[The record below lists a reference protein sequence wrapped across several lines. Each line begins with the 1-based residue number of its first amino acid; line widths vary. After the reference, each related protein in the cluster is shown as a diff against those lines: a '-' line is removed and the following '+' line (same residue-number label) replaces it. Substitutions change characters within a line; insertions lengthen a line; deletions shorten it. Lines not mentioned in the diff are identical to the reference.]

1 MAKSRAAKRKKKLS
15 KGKIIFLVVVVLIIV
30 AALVALWYFKPD
42 VLNGIIASLMQKD
55 DPSEQTGG
63 IGTGTGQ
70 EDNPYVTGDTLQM
83 TVLDIGQGD
92 CIYIAFPDGKNMVMD
107 IGSEFGSTS
116 PWEHANEFLQA
127 KNVTQ
132 IDYLFITHGDYD
144 HIRDAKKLLD
154 NYEIKSLYMPLDKA
168 QYRNTWLNL
177 LEAAKEE
184 TYTSEDGKTVD
195 AEYNNNVGAYTISG
209 ENWEMKCYAF
219 DENNYPDCSTESKA
233 DAEKINSVSPICLLE
248 YADRTIVLT
257 GDANEMTEE
266 YVLAKGYLDN
276 IDTDILKVGHHGS
289 KSSTTQAFLDKIDA
303 EFAIIST
310 SGTREKPQEKY
321 THPHPDL
328 LARLDNYTD
337 AVPDADFNGFRQVYI
352 TGSDGDITV
361 TIGENGG
368 INITASEAADKNYGE
383 VQVAAVITDGETL
396 YAICIKRGAYV
407 VQE

>member
-1 MAKSRAAKRKKKLS
+1 MARAKTAKRKKKLS
-15 KGKIIFLVVVVLIIV
+15 KGKIIFLVVLVLIII
-30 AALVALWYFKPD
+30 AALVALWYFRPD
-42 VLNGIIASLMQKD
+42 VINGIIASLTQKD
-55 DPSEQTGG
+55 EPQDTGG
-63 IGTGTGQ
+63 SIGNGSGQ
-70 EDNPYVTGDTLQM
+70 EDNPYVTGDTLEM

-92 CIYIAFPDGKNMVMD
+92 CIYIAFPDGKNMMMD

-116 PWEHANEFLQA
+116 PWNHANEFLQA

-154 NYEIKSLYMPLDKA
+154 SYEIKSLYMPLDKA
-168 QYRNTWLNL
+168 Q
-177 LEAAKEE
+177 
-184 TYTSEDGKTVD
+184 TYTSADGKTVD

-233 DAEKINSVSPICLLE
+233 DAEKVNSVSPICLLE

-257 GDANEMTEE
+257 GDANEITEE

-289 KSSTTQAFLDKIDA
+289 KTSTTQAFLDKIDA

-310 SGTREKPQEKY
+310 NGTREVPGSYE
-321 THPHPDL
+321 HPTKEL
-328 LARLDNYTD
+328 LARLDGYTD
-337 AVPDADFNGFRQVYI
+337 AVPDADYNGFRQIYI
-352 TGSDGDITV
+352 TASDGDITV

-368 INITASEAADKNYGE
+368 INITASEAPDKNYGE
-383 VQVAAVITDGETL
+383 VQVAAVIMQNGEI
-396 YAICIKRGAYV
+396 YAVCIKRGAYV

>member
-15 KGKIIFLVVVVLIIV
+15 KGKIIFLVVAVLIIV

-42 VLNGIIASLMQKD
+42 VLNGIIASLTQKD
-55 DPSEQTGG
+55 DPSDQTGG

-116 PWEHANEFLQA
+116 PWEHANEFLQQR
-127 KNVTQ
+127 NVTQ

-154 NYEIKSLYMPLDKA
+154 NYEIKSLYMPLEKA
-168 QYRNTWLNL
+168 QDSNTWLDL
-177 LEAAKEE
+177 LEAAENE
-184 TYTSEDGKTVD
+184 TYTDGNGNKVE
-195 AEYNNNVGAYTISG
+195 AAYNNNVGAYTISG
-209 ENWEMKCYAF
+209 ENWEMKCYSF
-219 DENNYPDCSTESKA
+219 DEADYPTGTN
-233 DAEKINSVSPICLLE
+233 AEKINAVSPICLLE
-248 YADRTIVLT
+248 YAERTIVLT

-321 THPHPDL
+321 THPNPDL

>member
-42 VLNGIIASLMQKD
+42 VLNGIIASLTQKD

-116 PWEHANEFLQA
+116 PWNHANAFLQER
-127 KNVTQ
+127 KVKQ

-154 NYEIKSLYMPLDKA
+154 NYEIKSLYMPLEKA
-168 QYRNTWLNL
+168 QDSNTWLDL
-177 LEAAKEE
+177 LEAAENE
-184 TYTSEDGKTVD
+184 TYTDGNGNNVE
-195 AEYNNNVGAYTISG
+195 AAYNNNVGVYTISG
-209 ENWEMKCYAF
+209 ENWEMKCYSF
-219 DENNYPDCSTESKA
+219 DEADYPSGTN
-233 DAEKINSVSPICLLE
+233 AEKINAVSPICLLE
-248 YADRTIVLT
+248 YAERTIVLT

-266 YVLAKGYLDN
+266 YVLSKGYLDN

-328 LARLDNYTD
+328 LARLDNYAD

>member
-42 VLNGIIASLMQKD
+42 VLNGIIASLTQKD
-55 DPSEQTGG
+55 DPSNQTGG

-116 PWEHANEFLQA
+116 PWEHANDFLQQR
-127 KNVTQ
+127 NVTQ

-144 HIRDAKKLLD
+144 HVREAKKLID
-154 NYEIKSLYMPLDKA
+154 NYEIKSFYMPIDRA
-168 QYRNTWLNL
+168 QDSGTWEKVLQ
-177 LEAAKEE
+177 AAKNE
-184 TYTSEDGKTVD
+184 TYTDESGKTVD
-195 AEYNNNVGAYTISG
+195 STYNNNIGAYTISG
-209 ENWEMKCYAF
+209 ENWEMKCYSF
-219 DENNYPDCSTESKA
+219 DENDFPEKFNN
-233 DAEKINSVSPICLLE
+233 AEKKNAVSPICLLE
-248 YADRTIVLT
+248 YAERTIVLT

>member
-15 KGKIIFLVVVVLIIV
+15 KGKIIFLLVVVLIIV

-116 PWEHANEFLQA
+116 PWEHANEFLQER
-127 KNVTQ
+127 NVTQ

-154 NYEIKSLYMPLDKA
+154 NYEIKSLYMPLGKA
-168 QYRNTWLNL
+168 QDSNTWLDL
-177 LEAAKEE
+177 LEAAENE
-184 TYTSEDGKTVD
+184 TYTDGNGNKVE
-195 AEYNNNVGAYTISG
+195 AAYNNNVGAYTISG
-209 ENWEMKCYAF
+209 ENWEMKCYSF
-219 DENNYPDCSTESKA
+219 DEADYPSGTNAK
-233 DAEKINSVSPICLLE
+233 KINAVSPICLLE
-248 YADRTIVLT
+248 YAERTIVLT

-321 THPHPDL
+321 THPNPDL

>member
-1 MAKSRAAKRKKKLS
+1 MARAKTAKRKKKLS

-30 AALVALWYFKPD
+30 AALVALWYFRPD
-42 VLNGIIASLMQKD
+42 VINGIIASLTQKVVSLD
-55 DPSEQTGG
+55 TGG
-63 IGTGTGQ
+63 NNIGNGSGQ
-70 EDNPYVTGDTLQM
+70 EDNPYVTGDTLEM

-92 CIYIAFPDGKNMVMD
+92 CIYIAFPDGKNMMMD

-116 PWEHANEFLQA
+116 PWNHANEFLQA

-209 ENWEMKCYAF
+209 ENWEMKCYSF
-219 DENNYPDCSTESKA
+219 DEADYPSGTN
-233 DAEKINSVSPICLLE
+233 AEKINAVSPICLLE

-310 SGTREKPQEKY
+310 NGTREVPGSYE
-321 THPHPDL
+321 HPTKEL
-328 LARLDNYTD
+328 LARLDGYTD
-337 AVPDADFNGFRQVYI
+337 AVPDADYNGFRQIYI

-361 TIGENGG
+361 KIGANGG

-383 VQVAAVITDGETL
+383 VQVAAVITDGQKL
-396 YAICIKRGAYV
+396 YVVCIKRDAYV

>member
-15 KGKIIFLVVVVLIIV
+15 KRKIIFLVVVVLIIV

-42 VLNGIIASLMQKD
+42 VLNGIIASLTQKD
-55 DPSEQTGG
+55 DPSDQTGG

-116 PWEHANEFLQA
+116 PWNHANEFLQER
-127 KNVTQ
+127 KVKQ

-154 NYEIKSLYMPLDKA
+154 NYEIKSLYMPLEKA
-168 QYRNTWLNL
+168 QDSNTWLDL
-177 LEAAKEE
+177 LEAAENE
-184 TYTSEDGKTVD
+184 TYTDGNGNKVE
-195 AEYNNNVGAYTISG
+195 AAYNNNVGVYTISG
-209 ENWEMKCYAF
+209 ENWEMKCYSF
-219 DENNYPDCSTESKA
+219 DEVDYPSGTN
-233 DAEKINSVSPICLLE
+233 AEKINAVSPICLLE
-248 YADRTIVLT
+248 YAERTIVLT

-266 YVLAKGYLDN
+266 YVLSKGYLDN

-321 THPHPDL
+321 THPNPDL

>member
-42 VLNGIIASLMQKD
+42 VLNGIIASLTQKD

-107 IGSEFGSTS
+107 IGSERRSTS
-116 PWEHANEFLQA
+116 PWEHANAFLQER
-127 KNVTQ
+127 KVKQ

-154 NYEIKSLYMPLDKA
+154 NYEIKSLYMPLEKA
-168 QYRNTWLNL
+168 QDSNTWLDL
-177 LEAAKEE
+177 LEAAENE
-184 TYTSEDGKTVD
+184 TYTDGNGNKVE
-195 AEYNNNVGAYTISG
+195 AAYNNNVGAYTISG
-209 ENWEMKCYAF
+209 ENWEMKCCSF
-219 DENNYPDCSTESKA
+219 DEADYPSGTN
-233 DAEKINSVSPICLLE
+233 AEKINAVSPICLLE
-248 YADRTIVLT
+248 YAERTIVLT

-266 YVLAKGYLDN
+266 YILAKGYLDN

-310 SGTREKPQEKY
+310 NGTREVPGSYK
-321 THPHPDL
+321 HPTKEL
-328 LARLDNYTD
+328 LSRLDNYVD

>member
-42 VLNGIIASLMQKD
+42 VLNGIIASLTQKD
-55 DPSEQTGG
+55 DPSDQTGG

-107 IGSEFGSTS
+107 IGSELRTTS
-116 PWEHANEFLQA
+116 PWNHANEFLQER
-127 KNVTQ
+127 NVTQ

-154 NYEIKSLYMPLDKA
+154 NYEIKSLYMPLEKA
-168 QYRNTWLNL
+168 QDSNTWLDL
-177 LEAAKEE
+177 LEAAENE
-184 TYTSEDGKTVD
+184 TYTDGNGNKVE
-195 AEYNNNVGAYTISG
+195 AAYNNNVGAYTISG
-209 ENWEMKCYAF
+209 ENWEMKCYSF
-219 DENNYPDCSTESKA
+219 DEADYPTGTN
-233 DAEKINSVSPICLLE
+233 AEKINAVSPICLLE
-248 YADRTIVLT
+248 YAERTIVLT

-266 YVLAKGYLDN
+266 YVLSKGYLDN

-321 THPHPDL
+321 THPNPDL

-396 YAICIKRGAYV
+396 YAICIKRGEHV

>member
-116 PWEHANEFLQA
+116 PWEHANEFLQER
-127 KNVTQ
+127 NVTQ

-154 NYEIKSLYMPLDKA
+154 NYEIKSLYMPLEKA
-168 QYRNTWLNL
+168 QDSNTWLDL
-177 LEAAKEE
+177 LEAAENE
-184 TYTSEDGKTVD
+184 TYTDGNGNKVE
-195 AEYNNNVGAYTISG
+195 AAYNNNVGAYTISG
-209 ENWEMKCYAF
+209 ENWKMKCYSF
-219 DENNYPDCSTESKA
+219 DEEDYPSGTN
-233 DAEKINSVSPICLLE
+233 AEKINAVSPICLLE
-248 YADRTIVLT
+248 YSERTIVLT

-266 YVLAKGYLDN
+266 YVLSKGYLDN

-321 THPHPDL
+321 THPNPDL

>member
-42 VLNGIIASLMQKD
+42 VLNGIIASLTQKD
-55 DPSEQTGG
+55 DPSDQTGG

-116 PWEHANEFLQA
+116 PWEHANEFLQER
-127 KNVTQ
+127 KVKQ

-154 NYEIKSLYMPLDKA
+154 NYEIKSLYMPLEKA
-168 QYRNTWLNL
+168 QDSNTWLDL
-177 LEAAKEE
+177 LEAAENE
-184 TYTSEDGKTVD
+184 TYTDGNGNKVE
-195 AEYNNNVGAYTISG
+195 AVYNNNVGVYTISG
-209 ENWEMKCYAF
+209 ENWEMKCYSF
-219 DENNYPDCSTESKA
+219 DEADYPSGTS
-233 DAEKINSVSPICLLE
+233 AEKINAVSPICLLE
-248 YADRTIVLT
+248 YAERTIVLT

-266 YVLAKGYLDN
+266 YVLSKGYLDN

>member
-15 KGKIIFLVVVVLIIV
+15 KGKIIFLVVAVLIIV

-116 PWEHANEFLQA
+116 PWEHANEFLQER
-127 KNVTQ
+127 NVTQ

-168 QYRNTWLNL
+168 QYSNTWLNL
-177 LEAAKEE
+177 LEAARAE
-184 TYTSEDGKTVD
+184 TYTSADGKTVD

-219 DENNYPDCSTESKA
+219 DENNYPDCSTKSKA

-289 KSSTTQAFLDKIDA
+289 KTSTTQAFLDKIDA

-383 VQVAAVITDGETL
+383 VQVSAVITDGETL

>member
-15 KGKIIFLVVVVLIIV
+15 KGKIIFLVVAVLIIV

-55 DPSEQTGG
+55 DPSDQTGG

-116 PWEHANEFLQA
+116 PWEHANEFLQER
-127 KNVTQ
+127 NVTQ

-154 NYEIKSLYMPLDKA
+154 NYEIKSLYMPLEKA
-168 QYRNTWLNL
+168 QDSNTWLDL
-177 LEAAKEE
+177 LEAAENE
-184 TYTSEDGKTVD
+184 TYTDGNGNKVE
-195 AEYNNNVGAYTISG
+195 AAYNNNVGAYTISG
-209 ENWEMKCYAF
+209 ENWEMKCYSF
-219 DENNYPDCSTESKA
+219 DEADYPSGTN
-233 DAEKINSVSPICLLE
+233 AEKINAVSPICLLE
-248 YADRTIVLT
+248 YAERTIVLT

-266 YVLAKGYLDN
+266 YILAKGYLDN

-310 SGTREKPQEKY
+310 NGTREVPGSYK
-321 THPHPDL
+321 HPTKEL
-328 LARLDNYTD
+328 LSRLDNYVD

>member
-15 KGKIIFLVVVVLIIV
+15 KRKIIFLVVVVLIIV

-42 VLNGIIASLMQKD
+42 VLNGIIASLTQKD
-55 DPSEQTGG
+55 DPSDQTGG

-116 PWEHANEFLQA
+116 PWNHANEFLQER
-127 KNVTQ
+127 KVKQ

-154 NYEIKSLYMPLDKA
+154 NYEIKSLYMPLEKA
-168 QYRNTWLNL
+168 QDSNTWLDL
-177 LEAAKEE
+177 LEAAENE
-184 TYTSEDGKTVD
+184 TYTDGNGNKVE
-195 AEYNNNVGAYTISG
+195 AAYNNNVGVYTISG
-209 ENWEMKCYAF
+209 ENWEMKCYSF
-219 DENNYPDCSTESKA
+219 DEVDYPSGTN
-233 DAEKINSVSPICLLE
+233 AEKINAVSPICLLE
-248 YADRTIVLT
+248 YAERTIVLT

-266 YVLAKGYLDN
+266 YVLSKGYLDN

>member
-15 KGKIIFLVVVVLIIV
+15 KGKIIFIVVLVLIIV

-42 VLNGIIASLMQKD
+42 VINNILAMIVKKD
-55 DPSEQTGG
+55 DPASNTGNG
-63 IGTGTGQ
+63 NSQ
-70 EDNPYVTGDTLQM
+70 EDNPYVTGDTLEM

-92 CIYIAFPDGKNMVMD
+92 CIYIAFPDGQNMIMD
-107 IGSEFGSTS
+107 IGSEISSTS

-127 KNVTQ
+127 RQVTQ

-168 QYRNTWLNL
+168 HYSNTWKKL
-177 LEAAKEE
+177 LEAADNE
-184 TYTSEDGKTVD
+184 TYTDEKGNKMD
-195 AEYNNNVGAYTISG
+195 ATYNNNVGEFIING
-209 ENWEMKCYAF
+209 ENWEMKCYSF
-219 DENNYPDCSTESKA
+219 DEADYPDCSTESKA
-233 DAEKINSVSPICLLE
+233 EAEKVNGVSPVCLLE
-248 YADRTIVLT
+248 YAERTIVLT

-266 YVLAKGYLDN
+266 YMLEKGYLNN

-310 SGTREKPQEKY
+310 SGTREEPNESY
-321 THPHPDL
+321 THPNPDL
-328 LARLDNYTD
+328 LSRLDNYVD
-337 AVPDADFNGFRQVYI
+337 AVPDKDYNGFRQIYI
-352 TGSDGDITV
+352 TASDGDITV
-361 TIGENGG
+361 KIGANGG
-368 INITASEAADKNYGE
+368 INITASEASDKNYGE
-383 VQVAAVITDGETL
+383 VQVAAVFVNESEI

>member
-15 KGKIIFLVVVVLIIV
+15 KGKIIFLVVAVLIIV

-42 VLNGIIASLMQKD
+42 VLNGIIASLTQKD

-116 PWEHANEFLQA
+116 PWEHANEFLQER
-127 KNVTQ
+127 NVTQ

-154 NYEIKSLYMPLDKA
+154 NYEIKSLYMPLEKA
-168 QYRNTWLNL
+168 QDSNTWLDL
-177 LEAAKEE
+177 LEAAENE
-184 TYTSEDGKTVD
+184 TYTDGNGNKVE
-195 AEYNNNVGAYTISG
+195 AAYNNNVGAYTISG
-209 ENWEMKCYAF
+209 ENWEMKCYSF
-219 DENNYPDCSTESKA
+219 DEADYPSGTN
-233 DAEKINSVSPICLLE
+233 AEKINAVSPICLLE
-248 YADRTIVLT
+248 YAERTIVLT

-266 YVLAKGYLDN
+266 YVLSKGYLDN

>member
-1 MAKSRAAKRKKKLS
+1 MAREKTAKRKKKLS
-15 KGKIIFLVVVVLIIV
+15 KGNIIFLVVVVLIIV

-42 VLNGIIASLMQKD
+42 VLQNIIASFTKTDEPQD
-55 DPSEQTGG
+55 TGG
-63 IGTGTGQ
+63 NNIGNGGGQ
-70 EDNPYVTGDTLQM
+70 EDNPYVTGDTLEM

-92 CIYIAFPDGKNMVMD
+92 CIYIAFPDGTNMMMD

-116 PWEHANEFLQA
+116 PWNHANEFLQER
-127 KNVTQ
+127 KVKQ

-154 NYEIKSLYMPLDKA
+154 NYEIKSLYMPLEKA
-168 QYRNTWLNL
+168 QDSNTWLDL
-177 LEAAKEE
+177 LEAAENE
-184 TYTSEDGKTVD
+184 TYTDGNGNKVE
-195 AEYNNNVGAYTISG
+195 AAYNNNVGVYTISG
-209 ENWEMKCYAF
+209 ENWEMKCYSF
-219 DENNYPDCSTESKA
+219 DEADYPSGTN
-233 DAEKINSVSPICLLE
+233 AEKINAVSPICLLE
-248 YADRTIVLT
+248 YAERTIVLT

-266 YVLAKGYLDN
+266 YVLSKGYLDN

>member
-42 VLNGIIASLMQKD
+42 VLNGIIASLTQKD

-116 PWEHANEFLQA
+116 PWNHANEFLQER
-127 KNVTQ
+127 KVKQ

-154 NYEIKSLYMPLDKA
+154 NYEIKSLYMPLEKA
-168 QYRNTWLNL
+168 QDSNTWLDL
-177 LEAAKEE
+177 LEAAENE
-184 TYTSEDGKTVD
+184 TYTDGNGNKVE
-195 AEYNNNVGAYTISG
+195 AAYNNNVGVYTISG
-209 ENWEMKCYAF
+209 ENWEMKCYSF
-219 DENNYPDCSTESKA
+219 DEADYPSGTN
-233 DAEKINSVSPICLLE
+233 AEKINAVSPICLLE
-248 YADRTIVLT
+248 YAERTIVLT

-266 YVLAKGYLDN
+266 YVLSKGYLDN

-337 AVPDADFNGFRQVYI
+337 AVPDADYNGFRQIYI

-361 TIGENGG
+361 KIGANGG

-383 VQVAAVITDGETL
+383 VQVAAVITDGQKL
-396 YAICIKRGAYV
+396 YVVCIKRDAYV

>member
-42 VLNGIIASLMQKD
+42 VLNGIIASLTQKD
-55 DPSEQTGG
+55 DPSDQTGG

-116 PWEHANEFLQA
+116 PWEHANEFLQQR
-127 KNVTQ
+127 NVTQ

-154 NYEIKSLYMPLDKA
+154 NYEIKSLYMPLEKA
-168 QYRNTWLNL
+168 QDSNTWLDL
-177 LEAAKEE
+177 LEAAENE
-184 TYTSEDGKTVD
+184 TYTDGNGNKVE
-195 AEYNNNVGAYTISG
+195 AAYNNNVGVYTISG
-209 ENWEMKCYAF
+209 ENWEMKCYSF
-219 DENNYPDCSTESKA
+219 DEADYPSGTN
-233 DAEKINSVSPICLLE
+233 AEKINAVSPICLLE
-248 YADRTIVLT
+248 YAERTIVLT

-266 YVLAKGYLDN
+266 YVLSKGYLDN

-321 THPHPDL
+321 THPNPDL

-396 YAICIKRGAYV
+396 YAICIKRGEHV

>member
-15 KGKIIFLVVVVLIIV
+15 KGKIIFFVVVVLIIV

-42 VLNGIIASLMQKD
+42 VLNGIIASLTQKD
-55 DPSEQTGG
+55 DPSDQTGG

-116 PWEHANEFLQA
+116 PWKHANAFLQER
-127 KNVTQ
+127 KVKQ

-154 NYEIKSLYMPLDKA
+154 NYEIKSLYMPLEKA
-168 QYRNTWLNL
+168 QDSNTWLDL
-177 LEAAKEE
+177 LEAAENE
-184 TYTSEDGKTVD
+184 TYTDGNGNKVE
-195 AEYNNNVGAYTISG
+195 AAYNNNVGVYTISG
-209 ENWEMKCYAF
+209 ENWEMKCYSF
-219 DENNYPDCSTESKA
+219 DEADYPSGTN
-233 DAEKINSVSPICLLE
+233 AEKINAVSPICLLE
-248 YADRTIVLT
+248 YAERTIVLT

-266 YVLAKGYLDN
+266 YVLSKGYLDN

>member
-116 PWEHANEFLQA
+116 PWEHANEFLQER
-127 KNVTQ
+127 NVTQ

-154 NYEIKSLYMPLDKA
+154 NYEIKSLYMPLEKA
-168 QYRNTWLNL
+168 QDSNTWLDL
-177 LEAAKEE
+177 LEAAENE
-184 TYTSEDGKTVD
+184 TYTDGNGKTVE
-195 AEYNNNVGAYTISG
+195 AAYNNNVGAYTISG
-209 ENWEMKCYAF
+209 ENWEMKCYSF
-219 DENNYPDCSTESKA
+219 DEADYPSGTN
-233 DAEKINSVSPICLLE
+233 AEKINAVSPMCLLE
-248 YADRTIVLT
+248 YAERTIVLT

-266 YVLAKGYLDN
+266 YVLSKGYLDN

-383 VQVAAVITDGETL
+383 VQVAAVITDGETI
-396 YAICIKRGAYV
+396 YAICIKRGEHV

>member
-42 VLNGIIASLMQKD
+42 VLNGIIASLTQKD
-55 DPSEQTGG
+55 DPSDQTGG

-116 PWEHANEFLQA
+116 PWKHANAFLQER
-127 KNVTQ
+127 KVKQ

-154 NYEIKSLYMPLDKA
+154 NYEIKSLYMPLGKA
-168 QYRNTWLNL
+168 QDSNTWLDL
-177 LEAAKEE
+177 LEAAEEE
-184 TYTSEDGKTVD
+184 TYTDENGKTVE
-195 AEYNNNVGAYTISG
+195 AAYNNNVGAYTISG
-209 ENWEMKCYAF
+209 ENWEMKCYSF
-219 DENNYPDCSTESKA
+219 DEANYPSGTN
-233 DAEKINSVSPICLLE
+233 AEKINAVSPICLLE
-248 YADRTIVLT
+248 YAERTIVLT

-266 YVLAKGYLDN
+266 YVLSKGYLDN

>member
-42 VLNGIIASLMQKD
+42 VLNGIIASLTQKD

-107 IGSEFGSTS
+107 IGSELKTTS
-116 PWEHANEFLQA
+116 PWNHANEFLQER
-127 KNVTQ
+127 NVTQ

-144 HIRDAKKLLD
+144 HVREAKKLID
-154 NYEIKSLYMPLDKA
+154 NYEIKSFYMPIDRA
-168 QYRNTWLNL
+168 HDSGTWEKVLQ
-177 LEAAKEE
+177 AAKNE
-184 TYTSEDGKTVD
+184 TYTDESGKTVD
-195 AEYNNNVGAYTISG
+195 STYNNNIGAYTISG
-209 ENWEMKCYAF
+209 ENWEMKCYSF
-219 DENNYPDCSTESKA
+219 DENDFPEKFNN
-233 DAEKINSVSPICLLE
+233 AEKINAVSPICLLE
-248 YADRTIVLT
+248 YAERTIVLT

-266 YVLAKGYLDN
+266 YVLSKGYLDN

-321 THPHPDL
+321 THPNPDL

>member
-1 MAKSRAAKRKKKLS
+1 MARAKTAKRKKKLS

-30 AALVALWYFKPD
+30 AALVALWYFRPD
-42 VLNGIIASLMQKD
+42 VINSIIASLTQKD
-55 DPSEQTGG
+55 EPQDTGG
-63 IGTGTGQ
+63 NNIGNGSGQ
-70 EDNPYVTGDTLQM
+70 EDNPYVTGDTLEM

-92 CIYIAFPDGKNMVMD
+92 CIYIAFPDGKNMIMD
-107 IGSEFGSTS
+107 IGSEFRSTS
-116 PWEHANEFLQA
+116 PWNHANEFLQA

-168 QYRNTWLNL
+168 QDSNTWLNL

-195 AEYNNNVGAYTISG
+195 AEYNNNVGTYTISG
-209 ENWEMKCYAF
+209 ENWEMKCYSF
-219 DENNYPDCSTESKA
+219 DEADYPSGTN
-233 DAEKINSVSPICLLE
+233 AEKINAVSPICLLE

-310 SGTREKPQEKY
+310 NGTREVPGSYE
-321 THPHPDL
+321 HPTKEL
-328 LARLDNYTD
+328 LARLDGYTD
-337 AVPDADFNGFRQVYI
+337 AVPDADYNGFRQIYI

-361 TIGENGG
+361 KIGANGG

-383 VQVAAVITDGETL
+383 VQVAAVITDGQKL
-396 YAICIKRGAYV
+396 YVVCIKRDAYV

>member
-42 VLNGIIASLMQKD
+42 VLNGIIASLTQKD
-55 DPSEQTGG
+55 DPSDQTGG

-116 PWEHANEFLQA
+116 PWKHANAFLQER
-127 KNVTQ
+127 KVKQ

-154 NYEIKSLYMPLDKA
+154 NYEIKSLYMPLEKA
-168 QYRNTWLNL
+168 QDSNTWLDL
-177 LEAAKEE
+177 LEAAENE
-184 TYTSEDGKTVD
+184 TYTDGNGNKVE
-195 AEYNNNVGAYTISG
+195 AAYNNNVGVYTISG
-209 ENWEMKCYAF
+209 ENWEMKCYSF
-219 DENNYPDCSTESKA
+219 DEADYPSGTN
-233 DAEKINSVSPICLLE
+233 AEKINAVSPICLLE
-248 YADRTIVLT
+248 YAERTIVLT

-266 YVLAKGYLDN
+266 YVLSKGYLDN

>member
-1 MAKSRAAKRKKKLS
+1 MAKSRAAKRKMKLS

-42 VLNGIIASLMQKD
+42 VLNGIIASLTQKD

-116 PWEHANEFLQA
+116 PWKHVNEFLQA

-195 AEYNNNVGAYTISG
+195 AEYNNNVGVYTISG
-209 ENWEMKCYAF
+209 ENWEMKCYSF
-219 DENNYPDCSTESKA
+219 DEADYPSGTN
-233 DAEKINSVSPICLLE
+233 AEKINAVSPICLLE
-248 YADRTIVLT
+248 YAERTIVLT

-266 YVLAKGYLDN
+266 YVLSKGYLDN

>member
-42 VLNGIIASLMQKD
+42 VLNGIIASLTQKD
-55 DPSEQTGG
+55 DPSDQTGG

-116 PWEHANEFLQA
+116 PWNHANAFLQER
-127 KNVTQ
+127 KVKQ

-154 NYEIKSLYMPLDKA
+154 NYEIKSLYMPLEKA
-168 QYRNTWLNL
+168 QDSNTWLDL
-177 LEAAKEE
+177 LEAAENE
-184 TYTSEDGKTVD
+184 TYTDGNGNKVE
-195 AEYNNNVGAYTISG
+195 AAYNNNVGVYTISG
-209 ENWEMKCYAF
+209 ENWEMKCYSF
-219 DENNYPDCSTESKA
+219 DEADYPSGTN
-233 DAEKINSVSPICLLE
+233 AEKINAVSPICLLE
-248 YADRTIVLT
+248 YAERTIVLT

-266 YVLAKGYLDN
+266 YVLSKGYLDN

-321 THPHPDL
+321 THPNPDL

-396 YAICIKRGAYV
+396 YAICIKRGEHV

>member
-1 MAKSRAAKRKKKLS
+1 MAKSRAAKRKMKLS
-15 KGKIIFLVVVVLIIV
+15 KGKIIFLAVVVLIIV

-42 VLNGIIASLMQKD
+42 VLNGIIASLTQKD
-55 DPSEQTGG
+55 DPSDQTGG

-116 PWEHANEFLQA
+116 PWKHANAFLQER
-127 KNVTQ
+127 KVKQ
-132 IDYLFITHGDYD
+132 IDYLFVTHGDYD

-154 NYEIKSLYMPLDKA
+154 NYEIKSLYMPLEKA
-168 QYRNTWLNL
+168 QDSNTWLDL
-177 LEAAKEE
+177 LEAAENE
-184 TYTSEDGKTVD
+184 TYTDGNGNKVE
-195 AEYNNNVGAYTISG
+195 AAYNNNVGAYTISG
-209 ENWEMKCYAF
+209 ENWEMKCYSF
-219 DENNYPDCSTESKA
+219 DEADYPSGTN
-233 DAEKINSVSPICLLE
+233 AEKINAVSPICLLE
-248 YADRTIVLT
+248 YAERTIVLT